1 MTFLKPLLLATMLSI
16 ASNAAETDCPLG
28 WLPNTFHGT
37 KCCSGDMV
45 IDEQGAY
52 CCVNDM
58 RAYKELLT
66 NTALRYATPTTTEE
80 TNWSTVD
87 DSCVAEVRF
96 TATDYSA
103 QVSSASSKAE
113 ATPTNDSTSK
123 VTSTSTTS
131 GASSGTGAQTS
142 TSTPTSSLT
151 PTSNA
156 AMPLPTADV
165 LGGAAFAAAL
175 FML

>member
-1 MTFLKPLLLATMLSI
+1 MTYLKTLLLATTLSI
-16 ASNAAETDCPLG
+16 ASRAADTSCPVG
-28 WLPNTFHGT
+28 WLPNTFHTT
-37 KCCSGDMV
+37 KCCSGGMV

-58 RAYKELLT
+58 RAYKEMLT
-66 NTALRYATPTTTEE
+66 NTALLYATETTTEE

-87 DSCVAEVRF
+87 NSCVATVRF

-113 ATPTNDSTSK
+113 ATPTDSTSK
-123 VTSTSTTS
+123 VTSTSTTTS
-131 GASSGTGAQTS
+131 GTSSGTSSQTS
-142 TSTPTSSLT
+142 SSTPT

-156 AMPLPTADV
+156 AMSLATAQEFV
-165 LGGAAFAAAL
+165 LGGAAFVAAL

>member
-1 MTFLKPLLLATMLSI
+1 MLSI
-16 ASNAAETDCPLG
+16 ATNAAGTSCPVG
-28 WLPNTFHGT
+28 WLPDTFHGT
-37 KCCSGDMV
+37 KCCPGTMV
-45 IDEQGAY
+45 IDEEGAY

-58 RAYKELLT
+58 RAYIEALT
-66 NTALRYATPTTTEE
+66 DTAKLYATATTTGD

-87 DSCVAEVRF
+87 NSCIAEVRF

-113 ATPTNDSTSK
+113 ATPTNDSTNE
-123 VTSTSTTS
+123 VTSTSATTSRTTS
-131 GASSGTGAQTS
+131 GAISQTS
-142 TSTPTSSLT
+142 TSTPTLTSTPT

-156 AMPLPTADV
+156 AMPLATAKDIMRS
-165 LGGAAFAAAL
+165 GAVFAAAF